1 MKAMIFAAGL
11 GTRLR
16 PITDTLP
23 KALVPIDGKPLLYRV
38 VSKLKSAGISDFVI
52 NVHHFPDSIIGYTHE
67 QNDFGVNVRFSDER
81 DFLRE
86 TGGGIRFARP
96 LLEGNP
102 FLVHNVDI
110 LSDLDVN
117 WFISQARPDALSN
130 ILVSDRKTQ
139 RYFLF
144 DDEMR
149 LVGWT
154 NIATGEVRSPYGD
167 IDPSKFRK
175 YAFAG
180 IHCIS
185 DGIFNVFDEDGWG
198 DRFSITDF
206 YIQECAKHPIY
217 GVAPTEL
224 HIIDVGKFDTLAEAD
239 DFVRNTL
246 KTTD

>member
-16 PITDTLP
+16 PVTDTLP

-38 VSKLKSAGISDFVI
+38 VSKLKAAGITDFVI

-96 LLEGNP
+96 LLEGGP

-117 WFISQARPDALSN
+117 WFISQTRSDALSN
-130 ILVSDRKTQ
+130 ILVSDRRTQ

-144 DDEMR
+144 DDGMR

-154 NIATGEVRSPYGD
+154 NLATGEVRSPYGD
-167 IDPSKFRK
+167 IDPARFRK

-185 DGIFNVFDEDGWG
+185 DRIFKVFDEDGWG

-206 YIQECAKHPIY
+206 YIRECQRHPVY
-217 GVAPTEL
+217 GIVPKEL
-224 HIIDVGKFDTLAEAD
+224 KLIDVGKLETLSEAEE
-239 DFVRNTL
+239 FVRNTL
-246 KTTD
+246 KNN

>member
-11 GTRLR
+11 GTRLK

-23 KALVPIDGKPLLYRV
+23 KALVPVAGKPLLYHV
-38 VSKLKSAGISDFVI
+38 VSKLKEAGISDFVI
-52 NVHHFPDSIIGYTHE
+52 NVHHFADSIIGYTHE
-67 QNDFGVNVRFSDER
+67 QNDFGVKVSFSDER
-81 DFLRE
+81 DLLRE
-86 TGGGIRFARP
+86 TGGGIKFARP
-96 LLEGNP
+96 LLEGGH

-110 LSDLDVN
+110 ISDLDVV
-117 WFISQARPDALSN
+117 WFISQTRPDAMSS

-144 DDEMR
+144 DDDMR

-154 NIATGEVRSPYGD
+154 NLATGEVKSPYGD
-167 IDPSKFRK
+167 IDPGKFRK

-180 IHCIS
+180 IHCIY
-185 DGIFNVFDEDGWG
+185 DGIFKVFDEDGWG

-217 GVAPTEL
+217 GIVPKEL
-224 HIIDVGKFDTLAEAD
+224 RLIDVGKFETLSEAEE
-239 DFVRNTL
+239 FVRNTL
-246 KTTD
+246 KNN

>member
-23 KALVPIDGKPLLYRV
+23 KALVPIQGKPLLYHV
-38 VSKLKSAGISDFVI
+38 VSKLKDAGISDFVI
-52 NVHHFPDSIIGYTHE
+52 NVHHFPDSIIGYVHE
-67 QNDFGVNVRFSDER
+67 QEDFGVNVIFSDER
-81 DFLRE
+81 NFLRE
-86 TGGGIRFARP
+86 TGGGIKFARP
-96 LLEGNP
+96 LLEGGP

-117 WFISQARPDALSN
+117 WFIAQARPDALSN

-144 DDEMR
+144 DEDMR

-154 NIATGEVRSPYGD
+154 NLATGEVRSAYGGINPD
-167 IDPSKFRK
+167 NFRK

-185 DGIFNVFDEDGWG
+185 DGIFKVFDEDGWG

-206 YIQECAKHPIY
+206 YIQECARHPVY
-217 GVAPTEL
+217 GVVPPEL
-224 HIIDVGKFDTLAEAD
+224 RLIDVGKFETLSEAEE
-239 DFVRNTL
+239 FVGNTL
-246 KTTD
+246 KNN